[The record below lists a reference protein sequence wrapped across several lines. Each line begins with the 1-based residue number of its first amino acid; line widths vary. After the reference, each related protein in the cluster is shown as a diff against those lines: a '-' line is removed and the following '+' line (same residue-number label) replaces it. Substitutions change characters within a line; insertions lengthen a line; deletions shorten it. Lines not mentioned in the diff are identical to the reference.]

1 MRTTLTIAD
10 DVATVLER
18 VRRTRRSSLRDT
30 VNDALRRG
38 LSDMERKPERKR
50 PVRTRTVDLG
60 RCLLDNIDDV
70 SETLA
75 IVEGEAFR

>member
-10 DVATVLER
+10 DVAAVLER
-18 VRRTRRSSLRDT
+18 VRRTRRASLRDT

-38 LSDMERKPERKR
+38 LGDMERKPQRKKS
-50 PVRTRTVDLG
+50 VRTRTVDLG
-60 RCLLDNIDDV
+60 HCLLNNIDDV

-75 IVEGEAFR
+75 IAEGETFR

>member
-10 DVATVLER
+10 DVAAVLER
-18 VRRTRRSSLRDT
+18 VRRTRRASLRDT

-38 LSDMERKPERKR
+38 LSDMERKPERRK

-60 RCLLDNIDDV
+60 HCLLDSIDDI
-70 SETLA
+70 SEALA
-75 IVEGEAFR
+75 IAEGEAFR

>member
-10 DVATVLER
+10 DVAAVLER
-18 VRRTRRSSLRDT
+18 VRRTRRASLRDT

-38 LSDMERKPERKR
+38 LSEMERKPEHRK

-60 RCLLDNIDDV
+60 RCLLDSMDDV
-70 SETLA
+70 SEALA
-75 IVEGEAFR
+75 IAEGEAFR